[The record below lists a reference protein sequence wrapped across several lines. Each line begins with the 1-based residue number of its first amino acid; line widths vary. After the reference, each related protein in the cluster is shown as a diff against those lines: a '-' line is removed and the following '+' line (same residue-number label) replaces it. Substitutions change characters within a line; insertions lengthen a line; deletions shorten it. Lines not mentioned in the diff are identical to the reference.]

1 MIKNTSSNYDFE
13 ISMAAPGSKERYN
26 ILNFPPS
33 SNQMCSLALHLFL
46 HDTFKVIDLF
56 IYTVMLANRADFV
69 SVTAAKALMKASSN
83 EEEIKSY
90 QRTIDN
96 EGAAAR
102 KLANYSTLLS
112 RHLVTNTVDIFLW
125 YLSGILKIAM
135 KKQANLLRS
144 GETIRLDELFDFA
157 DRRDLIDY
165 LVDRKVNELS
175 YGGIKK
181 IEAYFFDKLGIN
193 IFPDKGS
200 KKLLTVFI
208 ELRNIQTHNR
218 GFVNRLFMSRVGKV
232 DGFEF
237 EMDKRYHVDFD
248 TYGRLADNCANIAK
262 NIDHA
267 VSEKFG
273 IRRKRYSTW
282 NKSYDNFQIFF
293 KSAGQR

>member
-1 MIKNTSSNYDFE
+1 MTGLE
-13 ISMAAPGSKERYN
+13 TKEGYN
-26 ILNFPPS
+26 IVNFPP
-33 SNQMCSLALHLFL
+33 NGNKMCSLALHLFL

-56 IYTVMLANRADFV
+56 IYTVMLANRADVV
-69 SVTAAKALMKASSN
+69 SVTAAKALLKASSN
-83 EEEIKSY
+83 EDEKKAY

-125 YLSGILKIAM
+125 YLSGILKITM
-135 KKQANLLRS
+135 KKQANLPRS

-181 IEAYFFDKLGIN
+181 IETYFLDKLGIE
-193 IFPDKGS
+193 IFPDENS

-218 GFVNRLFMSRVGKV
+218 GFVNRLFISRVGKIENFN
-232 DGFEF
+232 FEI
-237 EMDKRYHVDFD
+237 DKRFHVDFD

-262 NIDHA
+262 NIDDA
-267 VSEKFG
+267 VSDKFG

-282 NKSYDNFQIFF
+282 NKSYDNLQIFI
-293 KSAGQR
+293 KSARTS